1 MILYIYVSIYLS
13 NYKRITHQSSWT
25 NWGFSRCPVGV
36 ADFWDGC
43 THPWSHPCHEVAREC
58 RGVWSLWP
66 ELGTPHRGLTKN
78 SGIERLQINSLICLA
93 SSLRSVNAEARNQK
107 YVEWV
112 FQTCECSICPR
123 AFRIL
128 LEYGTNDSNQCQSK
142 CPPPSLTRAGYIMN
156 HNGTFCHKPKGRGN
170 DESDHSIVKCQGAI
184 RPCSLPGPG
193 PLTCTLMLRPWI
205 SSLENLQETMIYP
218 PKVR

>member
-1 MILYIYVSIYLS
+1 MNQLGLFEVP
-13 NYKRITHQSSWT
+13 SWGCRFLGRLHT
-25 NWGFSRCPVGV
+25 SLVTSLPRSCSRVPWGLKPLTRVGNTASRPY
-36 ADFWDGC
+36 
-43 THPWSHPCHEVAREC
+43 
-58 RGVWSLWP
+58 
-66 ELGTPHRGLTKN
+66 KN